1 MLNIVAL
8 MGRLTDEP
16 KLFTSKDGK
25 EGGSV
30 SVFTLAVNEGEAR
43 TSFIDIK
50 VFDKDKVVSY
60 LHKGDQIG
68 ITGRLVQEKFT
79 RKDGTQGSTLV
90 VVANNIEFGQ
100 LLEADEEPD
109 KGYVQSHNP
118 ESDSAVKPVA
128 KPARKR

>member
-16 KLFTSKDGK
+16 KLFVSKDGK

-79 RKDGTQGSTLV
+79 RKDGTQGSSLI

-100 LLEADEEPD
+100 LLEADEDEE
-109 KGYVQSHNP
+109 VQETQP
-118 ESDSAVKPVA
+118 EKPVA
-128 KPARKR
+128 KRTARR

>member
-16 KLFTSKDGK
+16 KVFTSKNGK

-60 LHKGDQIG
+60 LHKGDQVG

-79 RKDGTQGSTLV
+79 RTDGTQGSSLV

-100 LLEADEEPD
+100 LLEADEEP
-109 KGYVQSHNP
+109 VQEKEP
-118 ESDSAVKPVA
+118 EKPVA
-128 KPARKR
+128 KRTTRR

>member
-16 KLFTSKDGK
+16 KVFISKDGK
-25 EGGSV
+25 QGGSV
-30 SVFTLAVNEGEAR
+30 SVFTLAVNEGEDRA
-43 TSFIDIK
+43 SFIDIK

-60 LHKGDQIG
+60 LHKGDQVG

-79 RKDGTQGSTLV
+79 RQDKTQGSALV

-100 LLEADEEPD
+100 LLGTDEDEE
-109 KGYVQSHNP
+109 VQEAEP
-118 ESDSAVKPVA
+118 EKPVA
-128 KPARKR
+128 KRTARR

>member
-79 RKDGTQGSTLV
+79 RKDGTQGSSLIV
-90 VVANNIEFGQ
+90 IANNIEFGQ
-100 LLEADEEPD
+100 LLESDEDEQVQEAEP
-109 KGYVQSHNP
+109 
-118 ESDSAVKPVA
+118 EKPVA
-128 KPARKR
+128 KRTARR